1 MVAAGIAL
9 LGRKQGVGIE
19 ELTSSTGWWLPR
31 TARAALIRV
40 VIDNL
45 SIHSAGALYDA
56 FPAPEARRA
65 LKLLKFHHTPK
76 LASWLNMVEIEID
89 VLHRQCL
96 DRRIDNDIGA
106 RIAPW
111 RHF

>member
-1 MVAAGIAL
+1 MPMVGAGIAL

-40 VIDNL
+40 VIDNV

-56 FPAPEARRA
+56 FPAPEARRTWSKG
-65 LKLLKFHHTPK
+65 L
-76 LASWLNMVEIEID
+76 
-89 VLHRQCL
+89 
-96 DRRIDNDIGA
+96 RRS
-106 RIAPW
+106 RAPW
-111 RHF
+111 WNSCHRFL